1 MFITP
6 DTNYEDKEASKWKN
20 LSDVTHVYFQNRK
33 KKKFSSQGEGSQWI
47 NWGDGTLGFKLFT
60 TKGDSLH

>member
-33 KKKFSSQGEGSQWI
+33 KKNSHLKVKAVNELIEGME
-47 NWGDGTLGFKLFT
+47 L
-60 TKGDSLH
+60 